1 MLRDDPTWL
10 RFPVLVA
17 LTDFDLPP
25 IDLGLGTFRSRQVR
39 RDVQASVPFLREV
52 VPVVVQFLALL
63 LAQDGSEVAAT
74 ETALPDDLPFE
85 IARQRS
91 AGRTR
96 MCACVKSHIL
106 L

>member
-1 MLRDDPTWL
+1 
-10 RFPVLVA
+10 V
-17 LTDFDLPP
+17 
-25 IDLGLGTFRSRQVR
+25 
-39 RDVQASVPFLREV
+39 
-52 VPVVVQFLALL
+52 L

-91 AGRTR
+91 AGRER